1 MKRTFIYAAT
11 LCMAGALMFA
21 SCEDEKDPLDDG
33 DKTTT
38 EKPEPSGISGAK
50 HDICS
55 DTVRLTAT
63 AVTEATSY
71 VWYNGSDSIAETTA
85 NTYDA
90 TAVGSYSVA
99 AKNEGGLSAKSDA
112 WEIVSGCVAAA
123 GTIEQARQSS
133 SVLLS
138 VNTITGA
145 ATYNWY
151 RADAENGTYVQV
163 ASIDTAD
170 GRINNAISYHAAEV
184 GWYTVAGANSYGEGA
199 RATPVHVE
207 VIPVP
212 DPPAAPIW
220 NAATTVSTF
229 VDSAITLSVE
239 NPMVIDFNSKY
250 IWYEVTH
257 PLFSDIYTEI
267 PSDSAAVITLTKSE
281 AGEYKFAVKRL
292 NTQTGLASEYSTTQ
306 TVIVSVPSTGGGE
319 SGPVSIDDFFT
330 DGVTFRVYEKQGG
343 FLGQSEVNYTVT
355 VKKYGFMGPQY
366 IRIAGLGLGT
376 GGSIQDIDISAG
388 SSTGDGLSVEFD
400 LDATA
405 QELTARE
412 SGEEP
417 YYSRTAYAEYTGTT
431 ADVSNPYVYIV
442 APVAGTAQITKEV
455 KAEVKKI
462 DGKITIFIPSKKNA
476 TQQDVSYSY
485 YGQGKDGNTVTYDFL
500 FTGYGIDAT
509 DYDWPGQTGVIIR
522 EE

>member
-1 MKRTFIYAAT
+1 
-11 LCMAGALMFA
+11 MAGALMFA

-38 EKPEPSGISGAK
+38 EKPEPSGISGTK

-55 DTVRLTAT
+55 DTVKLTAT
-63 AVTEATSY
+63 AVTGATSY
-71 VWYNGSDSIAETTA
+71 VWYKGSDSIAETTA

-90 TAVGSYSVA
+90 TAIGSYFVA

-112 WEIVSGCVAAA
+112 WEIVNGCVDAA
-123 GTIEQARQSS
+123 GTIEQADQSS

-138 VNTITGA
+138 VPSITGA

-151 RADAENGTYVQV
+151 RADTEDGEPTLV
-163 ASIDTAD
+163 ASIDTAN
-170 GRINNAISYHAAEV
+170 GAITNARNYNATVV

-199 RATPVHVE
+199 RATPVYVE
-207 VIPVP
+207 EIPVP
-212 DPPAAPIW
+212 EPPAAPAW
-220 NAATTVSTF
+220 NTSTTTATAY
-229 VDSAITLSVE
+229 VDSAITLSVAVQE
-239 NPMVIDFNSKY
+239 IEMSYIKY

-267 PSDSAAVITLTKSE
+267 PSDSAAVITLTKSA

-292 NTQTGLASEYSTTQ
+292 NTQTGLTSEYSTSQ
-306 TVIVSVPSTGGGE
+306 TVTVSVPSTGGGE
-319 SGPVSIDDFFT
+319 SETVTMDDFFF
-330 DGVTFRVYEKQGG
+330 DGVTFRVYEKQGN
-343 FLGQSEVNYTVT
+343 FMFQNNVDYTVT
-355 VKKYGFMGPQY
+355 VKKYSPMFGNPY

-376 GGSIQDIDISAG
+376 GGSIQGIDISDG
-388 SSTGDGLSVEFD
+388 SATGDGLSVEFD

-417 YYSRTAYAEYTGTT
+417 YYSRAAYAVYTGTT
-431 ADVSNPYVYIV
+431 ADASNPYVYIV

-462 DGKITIFIPSKKNA
+462 DGKITIFIPSKANA
-476 TQQDVSYSY
+476 SGQNVSYSY
-485 YGQGKDGNTVTYDFL
+485 YGQGKDGSTVTYDFL
-500 FTGYGIDAT
+500 FTGFGTDASAYG
-509 DYDWPGQTGVIIR
+509 WSGQTGVIIR